1 MKTGP
6 VMARTKKPAGRYDV
20 DGRVTI
26 GLDALDEIQKR
37 AVGEVIADR
46 AHFLAH
52 AADQR
57 NVEPISKKGSV
68 YALSLPTGLNIIY
81 KVSGGDIEVLDLMGK
96 ETLRKY
102 GAKKKVTRN
111 KTLKPRGKPKGS
123 V

>member
-1 MKTGP
+1 MRLS
-6 VMARTKKPAGRYDV
+6 RTAP
-20 DGRVTI
+20 
-26 GLDALDEIQKR
+26 
-37 AVGEVIADR
+37 
-46 AHFLAH
+46 HFLAH

-57 NVEPISKKGSV
+57 KVEAISTKGSV

-81 KVSGGDIEVLDLMGK
+81 KVTGGDIEVLDLMGK

-102 GAKKKVTRN
+102 GAKKTATRN